1 MAREEN
7 FIDGRKMIL
16 EEAAIKQS
24 RVRAYLEKNKLDGVV
39 ITTREHFAW
48 VTGGGDNHVT
58 FPTNIGFG
66 AIVITR
72 DKKYLVAHSMDA
84 KRLMEE
90 QIDGQGYEVM
100 EINWFEGD
108 IRIKAKDLAGRRVG
122 SDTIL
127 PDCKFI
133 YMDLVD
139 MHYPMTE
146 LEVARTRW
154 LAMLTDDIFS
164 ALGRAVYPGM
174 TEKDIESKLWNLHT
188 SHNLEVDGIIVGSDD
203 RCFNYRHPI
212 ATKKPLEKYLML
224 HSVARKWGLH
234 CNLTRFVHFGKLS
247 TKIERVYRCA
257 ANVEA
262 RTFQSIK
269 PGIKFS
275 EILENQ
281 KKWYAEFG
289 FENEWKN
296 HFQGGPTGYVIA
308 DGGRSL
314 TNKVVQINQPYEWF
328 ITVTG
333 TKTGELSL
341 LTDEGFEISSYL
353 NSSWP
358 GRSVKTNSGE
368 IIIPDILVR

>member
-1 MAREEN
+1 MREKL
-7 FIDGRKMIL
+7 IVDKRAIL
-16 EEAAIKQS
+16 CDAEKKQA
-24 RVRAYLEKNKLDGVV
+24 RVRAYLEKNDLDGVV

-66 AIVITR
+66 AVVITR
-72 DKKYLVAHSMDA
+72 HKKYLVAHTMDA

-90 QIDGQGYEVM
+90 QIDEQGYEMVEM
-100 EINWFEGD
+100 RWFEGD
-108 IRIKAKDLAGRRVG
+108 IRAKAKDLAGKRVG
-122 SDTIL
+122 SDTAFSG
-127 PDCKFI
+127 CKDI

-139 MHYPMTE
+139 MHYPMTD
-146 LEVARTRW
+146 LEVARIRW
-154 LAMLTDDIFS
+154 LATLTDDIFS
-164 ALGRAVYPGM
+164 ALGRTVYPGM

-188 SHNLEVDGIIVGSDD
+188 INGLAVDGMIVGSDD
-203 RCFNYRHPI
+203 RCFKYRHPI
-212 ATKKPLEKYLML
+212 ATKKPLKRYLML

-247 TKIERVYRCA
+247 DEIEMVYRCA
-257 ANVEA
+257 TNIEA
-262 RTFQSIK
+262 RIFKIIE
-269 PGIKFS
+269 PGMKFS
-275 EILENQ
+275 QILENQ

-314 TNKVVQINQPYEWF
+314 TDKLVQVNQPYEWF

-341 LTDEGFEISSYL
+341 LTEDGLEISSFM

-358 GRSVKTNSGE
+358 GRKVRAGSSDIFV
-368 IIIPDILVR
+368 PDILIR